1 MPLADNYRGIS
12 TLNKLLFSRCYILVL
27 PGDNWCPIIL
37 VITGDIGNDV
47 NTLYSTFRTRY
58 DNAFDVMNLL
68 ITC

>member
-1 MPLADNYRGIS
+1 MLRTMLSLFFIYKYVWINGFVCHLVR
-12 TLNKLLFSRCYILVL
+12 LL
-27 PGDNWCPIIL
+27 
-37 VITGDIGNDV
+37 IGSDV